1 MRCCKKRGAIELFTG
16 GFREDDNRRKAM
28 RARLFVFATFAVFL
42 MMPLASQAEHRF
54 PPVKPATAYPNSTV
68 HPGEQVAIG
77 AVPYVTA
84 EQQKGFAIP
93 YRKFGFVPIRLIITN
108 MGDKPVSLE
117 HTRVFFISANKDQM
131 EAATP
136 EDVERNI
143 PLSYKEGRKIPVG
156 PLHVPTHR
164 KDADW
169 KVQQDFDQYEY
180 NAVSV
185 APHSTKAG
193 FLWYDMNGL
202 GSDPLR
208 GASLV
213 VEQIEDADGRD
224 LFYFRVP
231 LDKVPR

>member
-1 MRCCKKRGAIELFTG
+1 
-16 GFREDDNRRKAM
+16 
-28 RARLFVFATFAVFL
+28 
-42 MMPLASQAEHRF
+42 MMPSALQAEHRL
-54 PPVKPATAYPNSTV
+54 PPVKDATRYPNRAV
-68 HPGEQVAIG
+68 HPREHVAIA

-84 EQQKGFAIP
+84 EQQKVFAIP
-93 YRKFGFVPIRLIITN
+93 YRRFGFVPIRLIITN
-108 MGDKPVSLE
+108 MGDKPISLE
-117 HTRVFFISANKDQM
+117 QTRVFFITANNDQI

-136 EDVERNI
+136 NDVERNI
-143 PLSYKEGRKIPVG
+143 PLSYKEGRRIPVG

-169 KVQQDFDQYEY
+169 KVQQDFDHYEY

-193 FLWYDMNGL
+193 FLWYDMSGL
-202 GSDPLR
+202 GGDPLK

-213 VEQIEDADGRD
+213 VQQIETVDGQQ

-231 LDKVPR
+231 LDKKK

>member
-1 MRCCKKRGAIELFTG
+1 
-16 GFREDDNRRKAM
+16 M
-28 RARLFVFATFAVFL
+28 RARLFFSVVLVVFL
-42 MMPLASQAEHRF
+42 MMPLTSWAEHRL
-54 PPVKPATAYPNSTV
+54 PQVKDATAYPNRAV
-68 HPGEQVAIG
+68 HEQEHVAIA
-77 AVPYVTA
+77 AVPYVSA
-84 EQQKGFAIP
+84 EQQKLFAIP

-108 MGDKPVSLE
+108 MGDKPISLE
-117 HTRVFFISANKDQM
+117 QTRVFCISANNDQI

-136 EDVERNI
+136 DDVERNI
-143 PLSYKEGRKIPVG
+143 PLSYKQGRKIPVG

-169 KVQQDFDQYEY
+169 KVQQDFDHYEY

-193 FLWYDMNGL
+193 FLWYDVNGL
-202 GSDPLR
+202 GGDPLQ

-213 VEQIEDADGRD
+213 VEQIENADGQQ

-231 LDKVPR
+231 LDKKK

>member
-1 MRCCKKRGAIELFTG
+1 
-16 GFREDDNRRKAM
+16 M
-28 RARLFVFATFAVFL
+28 RARRFLSATFVVFF
-42 MMPLASQAEHRF
+42 MMPPALHAEHRL

-68 HPGEQVAIG
+68 HKTEHVTIA

-84 EQQKGFAIP
+84 GQQKLFAIP

-108 MGDKPVSLE
+108 MSDRPISLD
-117 HTRVFFISANKDQM
+117 HTRVFFISANDDQID
-131 EAATP
+131 AATP
-136 EDVERNI
+136 DDVERNI

-156 PLHVPTHR
+156 PLHMPTHR

-169 KVQQDFDQYEY
+169 KVQQDFDHYEY

-185 APHSTKAG
+185 APHSTVAG
-193 FLWYDMNGL
+193 FLWYDVNGL
-202 GSDPLR
+202 GNDPLK

-213 VEQIEDADGRD
+213 VQEIQNADGMD

-231 LDKVPR
+231 LDRGFRAER